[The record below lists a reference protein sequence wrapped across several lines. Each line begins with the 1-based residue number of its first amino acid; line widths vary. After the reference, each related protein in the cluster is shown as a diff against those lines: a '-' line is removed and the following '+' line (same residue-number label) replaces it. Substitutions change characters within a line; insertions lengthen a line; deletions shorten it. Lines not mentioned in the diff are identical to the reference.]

1 MPISIGLK
9 IDFMNNIEMSVLLL
23 SDNGLDKYKSIL
35 IFVVFKNYMF
45 I

>member
-9 IDFMNNIEMSVLLL
+9 IDFMDNIEMSVLLL
-23 SDNGLDKYKSIL
+23 SDNGLDKNKSIL